1 MNKYQSYKQSGIE
14 WVGEIPTHWKKIKV
28 KHLVDGSKYY
38 QIGDG
43 DHGSIKPEMYQE
55 QGVPYIRVQNL
66 SWDGTLHRK
75 GLVYISEEIH
85 RNNLKSKLIPGDL
98 LVCKTG
104 NTIGKIGILTEE
116 FGESNTTSSI
126 GKITIDNKKYITE
139 FVKYIFQSN
148 IIQRQIWETGEEKS
162 CQPGFNNNQLTE
174 FFLFT
179 SPISEQLQIVKFLDE
194 KTELIDKLISTKDRK
209 ITLLKEKRTSLINK
223 VVTKGLNDNVK
234 MKDSGVK
241 WIGEIS
247 QSWNFIPM
255 KYFTIRK
262 NGIQTGPFGTQLNTK
277 DYTESGVKVLNQ
289 KTLINDEYILGE
301 EFISYEK
308 FQDLKGFNVMEG
320 DLIMGTRGSFGT
332 SNRTTFG
339 KVSEVPSGLGDCV
352 LHPCLIRIRLNDNLV
367 DKTYFKY
374 YINDSTLFLD
384 QIRNTSNSTTIEVI
398 YGVTLKDIKIPIPS
412 KNEQLQIVDYL
423 DLKTKEIDDLVLLE
437 QKKIDLLKEYRQ
449 SLISEVV
456 TGKIKVTK

>member
-1 MNKYQSYKQSGIE
+1 MNKYPKYKISKFDWLGEVPEHWVITKNRYGFIKSNNGSNQSESTPVLSLTTKGVKVKENLNFGKSSESYIGHQLVE
-14 WVGEIPTHWKKIKV
+14 VGDIVFTPRDFDQTPILSDVSKYNGCISNLYIVDKTKNNVLNYFVNYYWYGLKYSVNYFKNFSHGMRYSFNRFQFDEIP
-28 KHLVDGSKYY
+28 
-38 QIGDG
+38 
-43 DHGSIKPEMYQE
+43 
-55 QGVPYIRVQNL
+55 
-66 SWDGTLHRK
+66 
-75 GLVYISEEIH
+75 
-85 RNNLKSKLIPGDL
+85 L
-98 LVCKTG
+98 LVPS
-104 NTIGKIGILTEE
+104 L
-116 FGESNTTSSI
+116 
-126 GKITIDNKKYITE
+126 
-139 FVKYIFQSN
+139 
-148 IIQRQIWETGEEKS
+148 
-162 CQPGFNNNQLTE
+162 
-174 FFLFT
+174 
-179 SPISEQLQIVKFLDE
+179 SEQHQIVRYLNE
-194 KTELIDKLISTKDRK
+194 KTELIDKLISTKERK
-209 ITLLKEKRTSLINK
+209 ITLLKEQRTSIINQ
-223 VVTKGLNDNVK
+223 VVTKGLNPNVK
-234 MKDSGVK
+234 MKNSGVE

-247 QSWNFIPM
+247 LSWNFIPM

-308 FQDLKGFNVMEG
+308 FQELKGFNVMEG

-367 DKTYFKY
+367 NKTYFKY

-423 DLKTKEIDDLVLLE
+423 NLKTKEIDDLVQLE
-437 QKKIDLLKEYRQ
+437 HKKIDLLKEYRQ

-456 TGKIKVTK
+456 TGKIKVTTNE

>member
-1 MNKYQSYKQSGIE
+1 MNKYPKYKISKFDWLGEVPDHWVITKNRYGFIKSNNGSNQTESTPVLSLTTKGVKVKENLNFGKSSESYIGHQLVEVGDIVFTPRDFDQTPILSDVSKYSGCISNLYIVDKTKNNVLNYFVNYY
-14 WVGEIPTHWKKIKV
+14 WYGLKYSVNYFKNFSHGMRYSFNRFQFDEIP
-28 KHLVDGSKYY
+28 
-38 QIGDG
+38 
-43 DHGSIKPEMYQE
+43 
-55 QGVPYIRVQNL
+55 
-66 SWDGTLHRK
+66 
-75 GLVYISEEIH
+75 
-85 RNNLKSKLIPGDL
+85 L
-98 LVCKTG
+98 LVPS
-104 NTIGKIGILTEE
+104 L
-116 FGESNTTSSI
+116 
-126 GKITIDNKKYITE
+126 
-139 FVKYIFQSN
+139 
-148 IIQRQIWETGEEKS
+148 
-162 CQPGFNNNQLTE
+162 
-174 FFLFT
+174 
-179 SPISEQLQIVKFLDE
+179 SEQHKIVQFLDE
-194 KTELIDKLISTKDRK
+194 KTELIDKLISTKERK
-209 ITLLKEKRTSLINK
+209 IILLKEQRISLINQ
-223 VVTKGLNDNVK
+223 VVTKGLNPKVE
-234 MKDSGVK
+234 MKNSGVE

-308 FQDLKGFNVMEG
+308 FQELKGFNVMEG

-367 DKTYFKY
+367 NKTYFKY

-423 DLKTKEIDDLVLLE
+423 NLKTKEIDDLIQLV
-437 QKKIDLLKEYRQ
+437 QNKIDLLKEYRQ

-456 TGKIKVTK
+456 TGKIKVTTDE